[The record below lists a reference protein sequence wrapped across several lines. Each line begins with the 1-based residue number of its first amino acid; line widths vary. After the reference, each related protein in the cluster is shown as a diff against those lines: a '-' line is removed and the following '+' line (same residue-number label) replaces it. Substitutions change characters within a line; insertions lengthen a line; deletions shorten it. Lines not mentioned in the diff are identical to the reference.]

1 MAEQLAVLPFC
12 GRVVAGRVS
21 AEAGEGLHVGDE
33 IGALAGACE
42 QRDPGE
48 TDCGGVPGLMREC
61 DLAIR
66 ALEGQDALSRG
77 LDGALA
83 MIAAGPRGS
92 LMSVPEMYM
101 QKIIVGGAAAGAI
114 DIDEPVGRNIKAV
127 ASALGRRVEDLTVV
141 VLDRPRHE
149 DLIEEIK
156 ASGARLKLIDD
167 GDVSAGIAAAVDDT
181 GIDLCIG
188 IGGAT
193 EGIITAA
200 AMRCLGGEIQ
210 GRFWPVSRYQVETIK
225 AMGIEDVEARLTS
238 EQMAGEGVLV
248 AATAVTRGRFLRG
261 VGKRSDGVRTET
273 LLMCSSCHKIRLVR
287 TIHRVSE
294 TASPVA
300 LWTL

>member
-1 MAEQLAVLPFC
+1 
-12 GRVVAGRVS
+12 
-21 AEAGEGLHVGDE
+21 
-33 IGALAGACE
+33 
-42 QRDPGE
+42 
-48 TDCGGVPGLMREC
+48 
-61 DLAIR
+61 
-66 ALEGQDALSRG
+66 
-77 LDGALA
+77 
-83 MIAAGPRGS
+83 
-92 LMSVPEMYM
+92 M
-101 QKIIVGGAAAGAI
+101 QKIIVGGPAAGAI
-114 DIDEPVGRNIKAV
+114 DIEEPVGRNIKAV
-127 ASALGRRVEDLTVV
+127 AAALGRRAEDLTVV

-225 AMGIEDVEARLTS
+225 TMGIEDVEARLTS
-238 EQMAGEGVLV
+238 KQMAGEGVLV

-261 VGKRSDGVRTET
+261 VDVRPDGVRTET
-273 LLMCSSCHKIRLVR
+273 ILMCSSCHKIRLVR
-287 TIHRVSE
+287 TIHRVPG

-300 LWTL
+300 LWAL